1 MNLSVNWEKIV
12 KFVERMAQTMT
23 EIKDI
28 LKLSIDERIHLVQTI
43 WDSIAT
49 DTEVSD
55 ISEEHK
61 KILDERIKAH
71 KSNPDDIVSWEE
83 VKKGVKKIL

>member
-1 MNLSVNWEKIV
+1 
-12 KFVERMAQTMT
+12 MAQTMT

-43 WDSIAT
+43 WDSIAA
-49 DTEVSD
+49 DTEVEE

-61 KILDERIKAH
+61 RILDERLEAY
-71 KSNPDDIVSWEE
+71 NDDPNAIVSWDD
-83 VKKGVKKIL
+83 VKKSVKKIF

>member
-1 MNLSVNWEKIV
+1 
-12 KFVERMAQTMT
+12 MT

-43 WDSIAT
+43 WDSIAA
-49 DTEVSD
+49 DAEVSE

-61 KILDERIKAH
+61 QLLDERLEAH
-71 KSNPDDIVSWEE
+71 KNNPNDVVSWDE
-83 VKKGVKKIL
+83 VKKSVKKIL

>member
-1 MNLSVNWEKIV
+1 
-12 KFVERMAQTMT
+12 MT

-49 DTEVSD
+49 DTESSG
-55 ISEEHK
+55 ISEEHMK
-61 KILDERIKAH
+61 VLDERLERH
-71 KSNPDDIVSWEE
+71 KDHPDEIVSWDE
-83 VKKGVKKIL
+83 VKESVKKIL